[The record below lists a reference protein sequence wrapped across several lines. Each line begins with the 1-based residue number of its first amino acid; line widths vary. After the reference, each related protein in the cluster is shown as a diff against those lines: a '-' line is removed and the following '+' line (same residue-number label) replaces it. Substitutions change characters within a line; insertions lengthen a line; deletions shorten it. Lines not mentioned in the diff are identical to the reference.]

1 MYTMDSKQT
10 GRKRTG
16 LVVALALCCILAVGG
31 VFAWFS
37 AQDSKTNTF
46 VQGNGVTE
54 PEKKPD
60 PTKPE
65 GGGEGSTED
74 KKSDDKYITETEWN
88 DNSAITPGAIVP
100 KNPNVG
106 IGKTSKDA
114 YVFMEVENNLGANAY
129 FVLGSNWAPVYGKAT
144 AYNGEYDVTI
154 SGDKKTRCYTSGLF
168 VYVGDSK
175 AVDET
180 GMAMLKHDPK
190 GVKDMY
196 TGEAFNKVYTNS
208 NFTLDANKTI
218 EVKAYMA
225 AASADGEDMTSQ
237 DVKNEIIAKA
247 NAWSESN
254 PK

>member
-1 MYTMDSKQT
+1 MDSKQT

-37 AQDSKTNTF
+37 TQDSKTNTF

-60 PTKPE
+60 PIKPE

-74 KKSDDKYITETEWN
+74 KKPDDKYITETEWN

-129 FVLGSNWAPVYGKAT
+129 FVLGSNWAPVDGKAT

-175 AVDET
+175 AADET
-180 GMAMLKHDPK
+180 GMAMLKHDPNE
-190 GVKDMY
+190 VKDMY

-237 DVKNEIIAKA
+237 DVKNEIITKAK
-247 NAWSESN
+247 AWSESN